1 VKEASNVMKIRS
13 QLEAMIAAL
22 EAEKDIVV
30 LHAELGAKPN
40 SDDLEALA
48 EWFGGEIPA
57 QFASL
62 YTETNGIQLRWMSKH
77 SARYTAAPDSFV
89 RGPVAWG
96 YARHDSSQNK
106 HEDGVVIIP
115 PVAEL
120 LAFDRANQFDGVEID
135 IDGEH
140 VTDEEQLA
148 ESVLPFDWSSFYYLP
163 SVFKF
168 DGKVRVGSD
177 HGIDFDGPVRTQG
190 GCMKNSRK
198 STD

>member
-1 VKEASNVMKIRS
+1 
-13 QLEAMIAAL
+13 
-22 EAEKDIVV
+22 
-30 LHAELGAKPN
+30 
-40 SDDLEALA
+40 
-48 EWFGGEIPA
+48 
-57 QFASL
+57 
-62 YTETNGIQLRWMSKH
+62 MSKR

-89 RGPVAWG
+89 GGPVAWG

-120 LAFDRANQFDGVEID
+120 LAFDRVNQFDGVEID

-177 HGIDFDGPVRTQG
+177 HGIDFDGPVRTVEEYFDDLV
-190 GCMKNSRK
+190 KNFGVVSPRCGRDGRFTK
-198 STD
+198 FAPKTAAQAAEQIAIALRDDG